1 MKVLRTLVAGLV
13 LLGVVFTAQG
23 QPYPSRPITVI
34 VPFPPGGPTDVL
46 ARLLSE
52 PMRRFLGQTVIVES
66 VTGAAGTVG
75 TGRVARSAPDG
86 YTLSIGHWGTHVV
99 NGAFYTNLAF
109 DLYKD
114 FAPVAMIATNPQ
126 LLVSKNG
133 VPAKTAKELIAWIH
147 ANAAKVQFASGGVGG
162 ASHVSALDFLNRI
175 KAKTEF
181 VPYRGGAPAMQ
192 ALMSGEADLYVT
204 QIGGV
209 IPHVRAGR
217 LRAYLVTA
225 KARQAAAPDIPTSDE
240 AGVPGY
246 YNAVWHGIW
255 APARVPKDVVPKLNA
270 ALVDALADAVIK
282 ARFADLGQD
291 IPPRAEQ
298 TPQALAAFHK
308 KEIDHW
314 HPLIRAAGLKAE

>member
-1 MKVLRTLVAGLV
+1 MRALCAVTAALSFPGLCI
-13 LLGVVFTAQG
+13 TASA
-23 QPYPSRPITVI
+23 QPYPARPITII
-34 VPFPPGGPTDVL
+34 VPFPAGGPTDVL

-52 PMRRFLGQTVIVES
+52 PLRRYLGQSVIVES
-66 VTGAAGTVG
+66 VSGAAGSVG
-75 TGRVARSAPDG
+75 VARVARSAPDG
-86 YTLSIGHWGTHVV
+86 YTVSIGHWGTHVV
-99 NGAFYTNLAF
+99 NGAFYNLQF
-109 DLYKD
+109 DLLKD
-114 FAPVAMIATNPQ
+114 LAPVAMIATNPQ
-126 LLVSKNG
+126 LVVSKNG
-133 VPAKTAKELIAWIH
+133 VPAKTAKELIAWIR
-147 ANAAKVQFASGGVGG
+147 ANAAKVQFATGGVGG
-162 ASHVSALDFLNRI
+162 ASHVSAIDFLNRI
-175 KAKTEF
+175 GAKTEF

-209 IPHVRAGR
+209 IPHVRSGK
-217 LRAYLVTA
+217 LRAYFVTA
-225 KARQAAAPDIPTSDE
+225 KARQAAAPDIPSADE

-255 APARVPKDVVPKLNA
+255 VPARVPGDVVPKLNA
-270 ALVDALADAVIK
+270 ALVDALADANIK
-282 ARFADLGQD
+282 TRFADLGQD

>member
-1 MKVLRTLVAGLV
+1 
-13 LLGVVFTAQG
+13 
-23 QPYPSRPITVI
+23 
-34 VPFPPGGPTDVL
+34 
-46 ARLLSE
+46 
-52 PMRRFLGQTVIVES
+52 
-66 VTGAAGTVG
+66 
-75 TGRVARSAPDG
+75 
-86 YTLSIGHWGTHVV
+86 
-99 NGAFYTNLAF
+99 
-109 DLYKD
+109 
-114 FAPVAMIATNPQ
+114 
-126 LLVSKNG
+126 
-133 VPAKTAKELIAWIH
+133 
-147 ANAAKVQFASGGVGG
+147 VGG